1 MIPKQLGLISLSLS
15 PHILNISKHG
25 HFQYFYLCI
34 YKKNLSIINICNSTP
49 QILFTYIDWLSQCSK
64 QNHRLYNK

>member
-1 MIPKQLGLISLSLS
+1 MIPKQLGLISLST
-15 PHILNISKHG
+15 HSKHIKTRP
-25 HFQYFYLCI
+25 FSVLLFVYLQ
-34 YKKNLSIINICNSTP
+34 KNLSIINICNSTP